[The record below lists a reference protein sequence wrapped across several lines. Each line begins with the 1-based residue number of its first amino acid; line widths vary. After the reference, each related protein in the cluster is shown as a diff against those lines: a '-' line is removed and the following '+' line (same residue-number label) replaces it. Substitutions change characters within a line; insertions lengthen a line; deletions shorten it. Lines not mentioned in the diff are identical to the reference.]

1 MSKPLLELDEALA
14 LSLVGGPSVPRLLP
28 LLRRFGGFSRL
39 VSQPLERLLGVP
51 GIGPELANRIKR
63 AGGMDRSR
71 LEHRLLRDGIRAIVY
86 GFPDYPPILL
96 EGVSSPPLVIYAM
109 GDVGTLQRDAVAVVG
124 TRRPTPEGEQ
134 FARRMGSDL
143 ASLSLVVVSGL
154 AAGIDGAAH
163 RGCLDEGGATV
174 AVLAHGLQTIQPSGH
189 RKLAKSILDTGGA
202 LISEYPWGVPARR
215 HTFVPRNRIIAGLSQ
230 ATVVVEGGVKS
241 GARHSADFAFDYG
254 RVVLAAP
261 GRPSDLMAALP
272 NRLIREKRAELCRDA
287 SDVLASLR
295 PDQVDG
301 VRRAL
306 ETRAQLLALQAERAL
321 DALGPDAGQILS
333 VMDGEPVHVDELCG
347 RTGLEAARVIAL
359 LLQLEIEGVVEQ
371 LPGMRYVP
379 NYRPK
384 QQ

>member
-1 MSKPLLELDEALA
+1 MGEPLLELDEALA

-28 LLRRFGGFSRL
+28 LLERFGGFSRL
-39 VSQPLERLLGVP
+39 VSQPLDRLLGEP

-63 AGGMDRSR
+63 AGGVDRSR
-71 LEHRLLRDGIRAIVY
+71 LPQRLLREGIRALVH
-86 GFPDYPPILL
+86 GFPEYPPALN
-96 EGVSSPPLVIYAM
+96 EGMPSPPLVLYVQGEISA
-109 GDVGTLQRDAVAVVG
+109 LQRDGVAVVG

-134 FARRMGSDL
+134 LARRLGLDL

-154 AAGIDGAAH
+154 ATGIDGAAH

-174 AVLAHGLQTIQPSGH
+174 AVLAHGLQTIQPPGH
-189 RKLAKSILDTGGA
+189 RKLAKSILDAGGA
-202 LISEYPWGVPARR
+202 LVSEYPWGVPARK

-254 RVVLAAP
+254 RAVLAVP

-272 NRLIREKRAELCRDA
+272 NRLIRDKRAELCRDA

-306 ETRAQLLALQAERAL
+306 DARARLLTLQAERAL
-321 DALGPDAGQILS
+321 RVLGPDAERILS
-333 VMDGEPVHVDELCG
+333 VMDGEPVHVDDLCG
-347 RTGLEAARVIAL
+347 RTGLEAARIIAL

-379 NYRPK
+379 NYRRKP
-384 QQ
+384 